1 MASGQT
7 ANYQLNQW
15 EAEDKVLRTEFNADN
30 VKIDAAL
37 PRYVTGSYTGT
48 GTLTPTHYSL
58 GGRPKL
64 LVLATNNNYSGN
76 THRVFLIALENMTLS
91 YSSNGR
97 FGVSFG
103 GLITLDD
110 DGFTVDHSLDEEHLG
125 YNREGYQQTYWAI
138 C

>member
-1 MASGQT
+1 M
-7 ANYQLNQW
+7 
-15 EAEDKVLRTEFNADN
+15 
-30 VKIDAAL
+30 
-37 PRYVTGSYTGT
+37 
-48 GTLTPTHYSL
+48 
-58 GGRPKL
+58 
-64 LVLATNNNYSGN
+64 
-76 THRVFLIALENMTLS
+76 IALENMTLS